1 MMPSLFVAHGAPLL
15 AIEDNIY
22 TQALNQLPDL
32 LPRRPRA
39 IVIFSAHWESPV
51 QEVGVMDTFPTIH
64 DFGGFPRE
72 LYEIQYPAKGDA
84 QIAQQTLELLQAAG
98 VPSRM
103 DNKRG
108 LDHGH
113 WVVLRLIYPHADIP
127 VVSLSVNPQLSVQQ
141 QYAIGKALCPLRSED
156 VLIIGSGGTSHNF
169 SYLDMRE
176 ASGNAFEWAIEFEEW
191 LNTQVTQ
198 WNVTDL
204 AQYRTLAPH
213 AEKAVPLY
221 GSEHFVPLIYAM
233 GAADDVRS
241 AKRLHMSFRYGSL
254 SHTIWQ
260 FGHTGE

>member
-1 MMPSLFVAHGAPLL
+1 MMPSLFISHGAPLL
-15 AIEDNIY
+15 AIENNIY
-22 TQALNQLPDL
+22 TQALNNLPGL

-39 IVIFSAHWESPV
+39 IVMFSAHWESPV
-51 QEVGVMDTFPTIH
+51 QEVGAMDTFPTIH

-72 LYEIQYPAKGDA
+72 LYEIQYPAKGDME
-84 QIAQQTLELLQAAG
+84 IAMETVELLQAAG
-98 VPSRM
+98 VPVSM
-103 DNKRG
+103 NNQRG

-113 WVVLRLIYPHADIP
+113 WVVLRMIYPNADIP
-127 VVSLSVNPQLSVQQ
+127 VVALSVNPQLSVEQ
-141 QYAIGKALCPLRSED
+141 QYAIGKALSPLRSKD
-156 VLIIGSGGTSHNF
+156 VLIIGSGSTIHNF

-176 ASGNAFEWAIEFEEW
+176 TSGNAFEWAVQFEEW
-191 LNTQVTQ
+191 LKEQLSE

-204 AQYRTLAPH
+204 AGYRVLAPH
-213 AEKAVPLY
+213 AQKAVPVN

-260 FGHTGE
+260 FGHQGE